1 VTAFFVRAADRSDWD
16 RIVLIEALAFERASW
31 GPKSVREGLAT
42 ALVNAFVVCRT
53 AGEAP
58 DGFALWRSIGEEAEI
73 LSIAVAPDRRR
84 RGMGKALL
92 DEVLVSA
99 AAEGMRALFLEVD
112 AGNEPARSLYD
123 RAGFRKVGL
132 RKKYYRNGADA
143 LVLRKDL

>member
-1 VTAFFVRAADRSDWD
+1 MTAYFVRAAGRSDWD

-31 GPKSVREGLAT
+31 GPRSVRDGLSA
-42 ALVNAFVVCRT
+42 ALVSAFVVCRT
-53 AGEAP
+53 AGDMP
-58 DGFALWRSIGEEAEI
+58 DGFALWRSLGDEAEI

-92 DEVLVSA
+92 DEVMISA
-99 AAEGMRALFLEVD
+99 ASEGLRALFLEVD
-112 AGNEPARSLYD
+112 AGNAPARALYFG
-123 RAGFRKVGL
+123 AGFQKVGL